1 MNTLPGMKNDV
12 GYGSAVA
19 GLQDWRLALG
29 DEDDADDDD
38 ERPTGGDVKAIL
50 GFDPATG
57 E

>member
-12 GYGSAVA
+12 GYGSAEA
-19 GLQDWRLALG
+19 GLPDWRLALA